1 MLKYPKKV
9 DEFSVLEL
17 LKINV
22 LNNWKKPSQVN
33 NLRLGV
39 AVSLRVGKWLVIHLE
54 SLLLTVSH
62 AVIACSPFDYSL

>member
-22 LNNWKKPSQVN
+22 LNYWKKPSQVN

-39 AVSLRVGKWLVIHLE
+39 AVSLRVG
-54 SLLLTVSH
+54 
-62 AVIACSPFDYSL
+62 